1 MTVTTTS
8 YVYDPVFAAEAHID
22 SELDRWERIRRDSCC
37 GDCLWCSIPPVKW
50 YGNKLGNIAF
60 CTNPEVMD
68 WTRWSDSV
76 TAYDCGFFEPKVGW

>member
-1 MTVTTTS
+1 MPTLTTS
-8 YVYDPVFAAEAHID
+8 SYDPAFAAECHID
-22 SELDRWERIRRDSCC
+22 SITERWEQVRRDSCC

-68 WTRWSDSV
+68 WTRWSDAV
-76 TAYDCGFFEPKVGW
+76 TAYECGFFEPKAGW